1 MDQKPAEQPIA
12 VSAVPSPEVPPQ
24 KVEPKVELKEIIRKR
39 PGLFANLGV
48 GEEKDYFIENLG
60 MLLMAGMNI
69 LSSLDAIKGEMRSSR
84 MKQIIDDLKKDID
97 AGLFLWR
104 GLDKTGLFPPHI
116 ISLIRIGEESGQLS
130 ENLKVIVLNQQKDRV
145 LKSKIRSAM
154 MYPVLILCLT
164 MVIGIGIAW
173 FILPRLT
180 SVFTQMNL
188 KLPLITRILIAIGEF
203 LKDYGWIAVPI
214 FLVAFIGT
222 FYFVFVAPKSKGI
235 GQSLLFST
243 PVVKKLIQEIELARA
258 GFILGTLLGAGLSV
272 VDSLDSLYNA
282 STYVFYK
289 KFYLYLKNNVEEG
302 KSFQESFV
310 AYPKMRRL
318 IPSHIQGMIEA
329 SEQSGKMSETF
340 SKIGEIFEEK
350 TETTTK
356 NLAVLLEPIMLVIIW
371 LGVVMVALAVIMPIY
386 SLVGG
391 INK

>member
-1 MDQKPAEQPIA
+1 
-12 VSAVPSPEVPPQ
+12 
-24 KVEPKVELKEIIRKR
+24 
-39 PGLFANLGV
+39 
-48 GEEKDYFIENLG
+48 

-69 LSSLDAIKGEMRSSR
+69 LPSLDAIRGEMRSSR

-97 AGLFLWR
+97 SGLFLWR

-145 LKSKIRSAM
+145 LKSKIRS
-154 MYPVLILCLT
+154 VLILCLT

-180 SVFTQMNL
+180 SVFSQMNL
-188 KLPLITRILIAIGEF
+188 KLPLITRILIAIGDF
-203 LKDYGWIAVPI
+203 LKNYGWIAVPV
-214 FLVAFIGT
+214 FLIVFIGT

-258 GFILGTLLGAGLSV
+258 GFILGTLSGAGLSV
-272 VDSLDSLYNA
+272 IDSLDSLYNA

-302 KSFQESFV
+302 KSFQESFA
-310 AYPKMRRL
+310 AYPRIRRL